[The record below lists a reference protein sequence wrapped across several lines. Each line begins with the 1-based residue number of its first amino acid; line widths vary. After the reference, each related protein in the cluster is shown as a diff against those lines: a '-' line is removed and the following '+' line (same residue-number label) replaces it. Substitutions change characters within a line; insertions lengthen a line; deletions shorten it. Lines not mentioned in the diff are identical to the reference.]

1 VNHERLNI
9 FEDARKN
16 MKGIAQAA
24 VKNLSNTRR
33 KLGPIRGQSKQ
44 LRNFETT
51 NQRVRTHQK
60 DNLCGTPT
68 QITHPYT

>member
-16 MKGIAQAA
+16 MKGIGHAA

-44 LRNFETT
+44 
-51 NQRVRTHQK
+51 
-60 DNLCGTPT
+60 
-68 QITHPYT
+68 